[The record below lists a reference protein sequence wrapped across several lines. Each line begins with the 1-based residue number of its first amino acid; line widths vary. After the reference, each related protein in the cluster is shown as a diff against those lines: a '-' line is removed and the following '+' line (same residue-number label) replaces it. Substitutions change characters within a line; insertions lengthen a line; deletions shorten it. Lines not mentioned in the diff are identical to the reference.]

1 MASKM
6 SAKPSRAANPQHN
19 NPAKLDKIGKR
30 KRRESHS
37 KYINKIKNVHCAE
50 FSHMKF
56 TKPAMNVLKSFVDD
70 CFERIAT
77 EASHVSKYS
86 RRSTLLS
93 ADIEAALR
101 LVLPP
106 ELARLAV
113 NEGKRA
119 IAHYTESTM

>member
-1 MASKM
+1 MASKT
-6 SAKPSRAANPQHN
+6 SAKPSRTANVHN
-19 NPAKLDKIGKR
+19 NSANLEKIGKR

-37 KYINKIKNVHCAE
+37 KYINKIKNVHCEE
-50 FSHMKF
+50 FSHMKI
-56 TKPAMNVLKSFVDD
+56 TKPAMNVLGSFVDD

-77 EASHVSKYS
+77 EASQISKYN

-93 ADIEAALR
+93 SDIAAALC

-113 NEGKRA
+113 HEGKKAVAR
-119 IAHYTESTM
+119 YTESTM